1 MMFEGGEGMVMRTCF
16 CLYKGSWFLMA
27 AYLTHAA
34 PPCTQMS
41 VSLGLKRMGE
51 VTNHVPKEKKER
63 GGEGRKNSNDEGWR
77 ASTKKHG
84 HQTAYS
90 VCLFRKTCLPV
101 SPFRKC

>member
-1 MMFEGGEGMVMRTCF
+1 MVMRTCF